1 MSVYTESGR
10 IIEGLVYSHLSIHRI
25 IEATILTESCDVAEF
40 WRSRRSLGFVF
51 GKGKMRSVG
60 VSLQVTEVLEAPA
73 RD

>member
-10 IIEGLVYSHLSIHRI
+10 IIERLVYITFVY
-25 IEATILTESCDVAEF
+25 EATTLTAASVVSEF